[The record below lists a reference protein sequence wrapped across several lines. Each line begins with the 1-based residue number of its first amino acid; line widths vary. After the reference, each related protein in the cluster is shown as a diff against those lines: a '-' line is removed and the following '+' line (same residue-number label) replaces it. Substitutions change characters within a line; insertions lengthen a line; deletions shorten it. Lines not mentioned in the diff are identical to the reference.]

1 MFQRDFDCGFV
12 FMKNCV
18 FIFAICFLLI
28 GCASTNKPTK
38 SAGKSMLLMS
48 TDTSYIVSGKPI
60 DKTNGEAFL
69 SALDASGIKK
79 LIVIEKDIEHLLM
92 LREQLKAKGY
102 SLYYIDSEQRVKAVS
117 L

>member
-1 MFQRDFDCGFV
+1 
-12 FMKNCV
+12 MKNCV

-48 TDTSYIVSGKPI
+48 TDTSYIVNGKQI

-69 SALDASGIKK
+69 LALDATGFKK

-92 LREQLKAKGY
+92 MREQLKAKGY

>member
-1 MFQRDFDCGFV
+1 
-12 FMKNCV
+12 MKNWI
-18 FIFAICFLLI
+18 FIFAVCFLLI

-38 SAGKSMLLMS
+38 PAGKGMLLMS
-48 TDTSYIVSGKPI
+48 TDTSFIVNGKQI

-69 SALDASGIKK
+69 SALDATGSKK

-92 LREQLKAKGY
+92 LREQFKAKGY
-102 SLYYIDSEQRVKAVS
+102 SLFYIDSERRVKAVS